1 LAIEPLV
8 SPGEFCGL
16 DGITHLCAGGEA
28 PWLKSQ
34 LDVYQRFSELKSTS
48 YEGRDAIFDHGENC
62 RKKIGKLWGV
72 ESDRVSFLPTAAD
85 GMGLLARG
93 LDWRPGDNI
102 VTTNLEFPSVAYA
115 WKDVAKK
122 MGVEVRLVSHRNWR
136 VHEEDL
142 LDNVDERTRVLAV
155 SQVSFYTGQ
164 NLNLK
169 KIATNI
175 KNSTTLFAVDS
186 THASGALNVPAG
198 STDLCV
204 SSSYKWLLA
213 THGVAPCYL
222 SEKAE
227 SQIRPT
233 CFGWHNLQ
241 IWPPQG
247 AERQPKVEELGMPMK
262 LEPGN
267 PAMIVIMFLE
277 KSLDLILEIG
287 TKKIQKHNR
296 ALSEEVNLGL
306 RDLGLELISPLD
318 EVSRSGNTCFLSQDA
333 RLVSAGLAK
342 KRILVWG
349 EYGRVRISTH
359 LYNSGDDVT
368 RLISGLSEMHLP

>member
-1 LAIEPLV
+1 MTIEPLV
-8 SPGEFCGL
+8 PAEEFFGL
-16 DGITHLCAGGEA
+16 DDMTHLCAGGEA
-28 PWLKSQ
+28 PWLKRQ
-34 LDVYQRFSELKSTS
+34 LDVYERFAELKSSS
-48 YEGRDAIFDHGENC
+48 YDGRETIFDHGENC

-72 ESDRVSFLPTAAD
+72 QPHRVSFLPTAAD
-85 GMGLLARG
+85 GMGLIARG

-122 MGVEVRLVSHRNWR
+122 MDVEVRLVPHRNWR

-164 NLNLK
+164 NLDVQLLADSLK
-169 KIATNI
+169 DTE
-175 KNSTTLFAVDS
+175 TLLSVDS
-186 THASGALNVPAG
+186 THASGVIDVPANA
-198 STDLCV
+198 TDICV

-227 SQIRPT
+227 HKIRTT

-241 IWPPQG
+241 VWPPQD
-247 AERQPKVEELGMPMK
+247 AERTINVDELGMPQK
-262 LEPGN
+262 FEPGN
-267 PAMIVIMFLE
+267 PPMVIIMFLD
-277 KSLDLILEIG
+277 KALDLLLKVGID
-287 TKKIQKHNR
+287 KIQTHAR
-296 ALSEEVNLGL
+296 DLSQEVNIGLNKLGL
-306 RDLGLELISPLD
+306 DTISPI
-318 EVSRSGNTCFLSQDA
+318 ERHRQSGNTSFLSVNA
-333 RLVSAGLAK
+333 RKISTQLANK
-342 KRILVWG
+342 NIYVWG

-359 LYNSGDDVT
+359 LYNKSEDVSH
-368 RLISGLSEMHLP
+368 LLSALEEIEL

>member
-1 LAIEPLV
+1 MTIEPLV
-8 SPGEFCGL
+8 PPDEFFGL
-16 DGITHLCAGGEA
+16 NDMTHLCAGGEA
-28 PWLKSQ
+28 PWLRRQ
-34 LDVYQRFSELKSTS
+34 LDVYERFAELKSSS
-48 YEGRDAIFDHGENC
+48 YDGREIIFDHGENC

-72 ESDRVSFLPTAAD
+72 DSDRVSFLPTAAD
-85 GMGLLARG
+85 GMGLIARG

-122 MGVEVRLVSHRNWR
+122 MDVEVRLVPHRKWR

-169 KIATNI
+169 EISDNI

-186 THASGALNVPAG
+186 THASGALNVPAD

-227 SQIRPT
+227 NQIRPT

-241 IWPPQG
+241 VWPPQG
-247 AERQPKVEELGMPMK
+247 AERQLKVEELGMPMK

-267 PAMIVIMFLE
+267 SAMIVIMFLE
-277 KSLDLILEIG
+277 KSLDLILELG
-287 TKKIQKHNR
+287 TDKIQNHNR
-296 ALSEEVNLGL
+296 TLSEKVNLGL

-318 EVSRSGNTCFLSQDA
+318 NVSRSGNTCFLSEDA
-333 RLVSAGLAK
+333 RSVSAGLAERK
-342 KRILVWG
+342 ILVWG
-349 EYGRVRISTH
+349 EYGRVRVSTH
-359 LYNSGDDVT
+359 LYNSGDDVI
-368 RLISGLSEMHLP
+368 RLINGLSEMCLS

>member
-1 LAIEPLV
+1 
-8 SPGEFCGL
+8 
-16 DGITHLCAGGEA
+16 LCAGGEA
-28 PWLKSQ
+28 PWLKRQ
-34 LDVYQRFSELKSTS
+34 LNVYERFAELKSSS
-48 YEGRDAIFDHGENC
+48 YDGRDAIFDHGENC

-72 ESDRVSFLPTAAD
+72 ESGRVSFLPTAAD
-85 GMGLLARG
+85 GMGLIARG

-122 MGVEVRLVSHRNWR
+122 MGVEVRLVPHRNWR
-136 VHEEDL
+136 VYEEDL

-164 NLNLK
+164 NLDLK
-169 KIATNI
+169 KISDNI
-175 KNSTTLFAVDS
+175 KNLTTLFAVDS
-186 THASGALNVPAG
+186 THASGALNVPADL
-198 STDLCV
+198 TDLCV

-227 SQIRPT
+227 NQIRPT

-241 IWPPQG
+241 VWPPQG
-247 AERQPKVEELGMPMK
+247 AERQLNVEELGMPLK

-267 PAMIVIMFLE
+267 PAMIVVMFLE
-277 KSLDLILEIG
+277 KSLDLILEVG
-287 TKKIQKHNR
+287 ADKIQNHNR
-296 ALSEEVNLGL
+296 ILSEKVNLGL

-318 EVSRSGNTCFLSQDA
+318 DVSRSGNTCFLSEDA
-333 RLVSAGLAK
+333 QSVSVGLAK
-342 KRILVWG
+342 KKILVWG
-349 EYGRVRISTH
+349 EYGRVRVSTH
-359 LYNSGDDVT
+359 LYNSDDDVI
-368 RLISGLSEMHLP
+368 RLINGLSEMGLS

>member
-1 LAIEPLV
+1 MTIEPLV
-8 SPGEFCGL
+8 SPDEFSGL
-16 DGITHLCAGGEA
+16 DGMTHLCAGGEA
-28 PWLKSQ
+28 PWLKRQ
-34 LDVYQRFSELKSTS
+34 LGVYERFAELKSSS
-48 YEGRDAIFDHGENC
+48 YDGREIIFNHGENC
-62 RKKIGKLWGV
+62 REKIGKLWGV
-72 ESDRVSFLPTAAD
+72 DSGRVSFLPTAAD
-85 GMGLLARG
+85 GMGLIARG
-93 LDWRPGDNI
+93 LDWRSGDNI

-122 MGVEVRLVSHRNWR
+122 MDVEVRLVPHRNWR

-169 KIATNI
+169 KISDNI

-186 THASGALNVPAG
+186 THASGALNVPADL
-198 STDLCV
+198 TDLCV

-227 SQIRPT
+227 NQIRPT

-241 IWPPQG
+241 VWPPQG
-247 AERQPKVEELGMPMK
+247 AERQLKVEELGMPMK

-267 PAMIVIMFLE
+267 SAMIVIMFLE
-277 KSLDLILEIG
+277 KSLDLILELG
-287 TKKIQKHNR
+287 TDKIQNHNR
-296 ALSEEVNLGL
+296 TLSEKVNLGL

-318 EVSRSGNTCFLSQDA
+318 DVSRSGNTCFLSEDA
-333 RLVSAGLAK
+333 RSVSAGLAERK
-342 KRILVWG
+342 ILVWG
-349 EYGRVRISTH
+349 EYGRVRVSTH
-359 LYNSGDDVT
+359 LYNSGDDVI
-368 RLISGLSEMHLP
+368 RLINGLSEMCPS

>member
-1 LAIEPLV
+1 MTIEPLV
-8 SPGEFCGL
+8 PPDEFFGL
-16 DGITHLCAGGEA
+16 NDMTHLCAGGEA
-28 PWLKSQ
+28 PWLRRQ
-34 LDVYQRFSELKSTS
+34 LDVYERFAELKSSS
-48 YEGRDAIFDHGENC
+48 YDGREIIFDHGENC

-72 ESDRVSFLPTAAD
+72 DSDRVSFLPTAAD
-85 GMGLLARG
+85 GMGLIARG
-93 LDWRPGDNI
+93 LDWRSGDNI

-122 MGVEVRLVSHRNWR
+122 MDVEVRLVPHRKWR

-169 KIATNI
+169 KISDNI

-186 THASGALNVPAG
+186 THASGALNVPADL
-198 STDLCV
+198 TDLCV

-227 SQIRPT
+227 NQIRPT

-241 IWPPQG
+241 VWPPQG
-247 AERQPKVEELGMPMK
+247 AERQLKVEELGMPMK

-267 PAMIVIMFLE
+267 SAMIVIMFLE
-277 KSLDLILEIG
+277 KSLDLILELG
-287 TKKIQKHNR
+287 TDKIQNHNR
-296 ALSEEVNLGL
+296 TLSEQVNLGL

-318 EVSRSGNTCFLSQDA
+318 NVSRSGNTCFLSEDA
-333 RLVSAGLAK
+333 RSVSAGLAERK
-342 KRILVWG
+342 ILVWG
-349 EYGRVRISTH
+349 EYGRVRVSTH
-359 LYNSGDDVT
+359 LYNSGDDVI
-368 RLISGLSEMHLP
+368 RLINGLSEMCLS

>member
-1 LAIEPLV
+1 MTIEPLV
-8 SPGEFCGL
+8 PPDEFFGL
-16 DGITHLCAGGEA
+16 NDMTHLCAGGEA
-28 PWLKSQ
+28 PWLRRQ
-34 LDVYQRFSELKSTS
+34 LDVYERFAELKSSS
-48 YEGRDAIFDHGENC
+48 YDGREIIFDHGENC

-72 ESDRVSFLPTAAD
+72 DSDRVSFLPTAAD
-85 GMGLLARG
+85 GMGLIARG
-93 LDWRPGDNI
+93 LDWRSGDNI

-115 WKDVAKK
+115 WKDVATK
-122 MGVEVRLVSHRNWR
+122 MDVEVRLVPHRKWR

-164 NLNLK
+164 NLDLK
-169 KIATNI
+169 KISDNI

-186 THASGALNVPAG
+186 THASGALNVPADL
-198 STDLCV
+198 TDLCV

-227 SQIRPT
+227 NQIRPT

-241 IWPPQG
+241 VWPPQG
-247 AERQPKVEELGMPMK
+247 AERQLKVEELGMPMK

-267 PAMIVIMFLE
+267 SAMIVIMFLE
-277 KSLDLILEIG
+277 KSLDLILELG
-287 TKKIQKHNR
+287 TDKIQNHNR
-296 ALSEEVNLGL
+296 TLSEKVNLGL

-318 EVSRSGNTCFLSQDA
+318 NVSRSGNTCFLSEDA
-333 RLVSAGLAK
+333 RSVSAGLAEK
-342 KRILVWG
+342 KILVWG
-349 EYGRVRISTH
+349 EFGRVRISTH
-359 LYNSGDDVT
+359 LYNSGDDVI
-368 RLISGLSEMHLP
+368 RLINGLSEMCLS